1 MVVGGCAVDCRCVWW
16 LTLMRAA
23 LSVEVVLCHALRFVS
38 REARAAAVRLSW
50 FAVWRFEALWG
61 RGWHVGALWA

>member
-1 MVVGGCAVDCRCVWW
+1 MWGWCGGLGCAVVGGCAPGVQG
-16 LTLMRAA
+16 AG
-23 LSVEVVLCHALRFVS
+23 
-38 REARAAAVRLSW
+38 VRLSW